1 VSVEGRF
8 DWAPFGPGSSEPA
21 AAPSPVPAR
30 RLAIVTCMDA
40 RIDPL
45 SALGLRLGDAHVIRN
60 AGALVTDDV
69 VRSLEL
75 SISAAGTTA
84 AVIVT
89 HSDCVALG
97 RDDEVAR
104 TTAREELER
113 LRAAIPALEVTAG
126 FYDFASGR
134 VNPL

>member
-1 VSVEGRF
+1 MEARF
-8 DWAPFGPGSSEPA
+8 DWAPFGPSSTEPA
-21 AAPSPVPAR
+21 AGPSRLPAR

-45 SALGLRLGDAHVIRN
+45 SALGLRPGDAHVIRN

-75 SISAAGTTA
+75 SRSAAGTTA
-84 AVIVT
+84 AVLVT

-97 RDDEVAR
+97 SDDDAVR
-104 TTAREELER
+104 TTARDGVER
-113 LRAAIPALEVTAG
+113 LRAAIPGLEVSG
-126 FYDFASGR
+126 RFYDVASGR
-134 VNPL
+134 VSPL